1 MTAEA
6 HPFLL
11 GLPSRRTIIGRLLRL
26 PLAAKLAGANALI
39 VIGALMATYVD
50 HRMRGADYRMV
61 AVLAVALL
69 AALVVNATLVTIALR
84 PIRDLE
90 ETAERFWK
98 GYLAARVPWSA
109 VSDRGIE
116 KLSDALNLL
125 LASNEEERLRVRAL
139 TEGVLRHENQERVDV
154 ARVLQ
159 ESHAQ
164 SLAGLTYCLSA
175 ALAECDENGEC
186 RRHIEAARQIAQRGI
201 EDLREL
207 SSRVHPSLLD
217 DFGLIAAVR
226 QLARAVEKEYAGVH
240 VHVRHEDVESM
251 RHVTPPDK
259 ALLYRATEEAVRSA
273 SIHGATR
280 IGITI
285 RAADAEVNVEVN
297 DNGAAAEP
305 DKSPAV
311 TTRLWLVRE
320 RLAFMGGSCEVRSDP
335 SGGARVSIRLPV
347 APAAIIDVNDAL
359 TPETHA
365 A

>member
-11 GLPSRRTIIGRLLRL
+11 GLPSRRTILGRLLRL

-98 GYLAARVPWSA
+98 GDLAARVPWSA

-251 RHVTPPDK
+251 RHVTPPDE

-273 SIHGATR
+273 SLLPTDIELELTEATLLR
-280 IGITI
+280 DT
-285 RAADAEVNVEVN
+285 EVMRSVLGELHR
-297 DNGAAAEP
+297 DGF
-305 DKSPAV
+305 
-311 TTRLWLVRE
+311 
-320 RLAFMGGSCEVRSDP
+320 RLALDDFGTGYCSVAYLRHFPIDTLKVDGSFVQEITSDSYRRDLVPLSRAVVRVP
-335 SGGARVSIRLPV
+335 RR
-347 APAAIIDVNDAL
+347 
-359 TPETHA
+359 
-365 A
+365 